1 MSLRRK
7 HYPNDGR
14 FERPT
19 SHIAGVGDA
28 QGAGVLLDEM
38 VESIICQVCDPFATF
53 VDPNNYHD
61 VMVLDTEGC
70 LNSMVAGVAEAL
82 GLPSGLS
89 FEDVFARIV

>member
-7 HYPNDGR
+7 HYPRAEEYSPFIDLN
-14 FERPT
+14 
-19 SHIAGVGDA
+19 GVGDA
-28 QGAGVLLDEM
+28 AGDGLLLDESLD
-38 VESIICQVCDPFATF
+38 SIICQVRDPFATF
-53 VDPNNYHD
+53 VNPNNYHD
-61 VMVLDTEGC
+61 VMVMDTDGC

>member
-7 HYPNDGR
+7 HYP
-14 FERPT
+14 RPDHFQQP
-19 SHIAGVGDA
+19 SYKLRKRGDNE
-28 QGAGVLLDEM
+28 GAGLLLDDM
-38 VESIICQVCDPFATF
+38 VDSIICQVRDPFATF